1 MSQPNIVLF
10 VSDQHRADWM
20 GCAGNPF
27 VQTPNLDRL
36 AEDGVRFT
44 QAYCNAPIC
53 VPSRMSMMTGRFPHR
68 IEVMSNNH
76 ILSSDIPTFA
86 HALSIAGYETVLGGR
101 MHFVGPD
108 QRHGYQK
115 RLVGDITNTYPG
127 GPKTE
132 YGRLKGTDSRGIR
145 SIELAGG
152 GDSPVLQFDGDVI
165 EACERFLAERGK
177 KEQGG
182 QEGQEGQEGQDKP
195 LFLTVGLY
203 GPHTPYVSPPE
214 LFEQALKVMEG
225 QDTPIPIDASPQH
238 PWIEKWF
245 KAVKI
250 REITDEEIR
259 RVRAAYAGSVGQLDE
274 WVGRIVHACSSLPGE
289 TIFIYLSDHGEM
301 AGDHGMFWKFN
312 FYQPAV
318 NVPIIVTQLGRSEAG
333 LVEKGRT
340 VSAPVSLVDLAPT
353 LVSLGGCPAMPG
365 LDGDDLTPMLRGP
378 QEHAQKLG
386 DRAIFSEIYQFGAP
400 VRMMIRYPY
409 KLIYYHGFGSPQLF
423 NLQEDPEEQID
434 LSGEEGYSNI
444 RKELLAELLDGWDP
458 ERITQRAEEKGTDT
472 SYISKW
478 GSVSSWGRHELW
490 DPEDPFRKLN

>member
-20 GCAGNPF
+20 GCAGNTF

-101 MHFVGPD
+101 MHFVGSD

-115 RLVGDITNTYPG
+115 RLVGDITTTYPG

-132 YGRLKGTDSRGIR
+132 YGRLEGTASRGIR

-165 EACERFLAERGK
+165 EACERFLAERGLR
-177 KEQGG
+177 E
-182 QEGQEGQEGQDKP
+182 QEGQEKP

-214 LFEQALKVMEG
+214 LFEHALKAMEG
-225 QDTPIPIDASPQH
+225 QDAPIPIDASPQH

-245 KAVKI
+245 NAVKI
-250 REITDEEIR
+250 REITVEEIR
-259 RVRAAYAGSVGQLDE
+259 RVRAAYAGSIGQLDE
-274 WVGRIVHACSSLPGE
+274 WVGRIVSACSSLPGE

-318 NVPIIVTQLGRSEAG
+318 NIPIIVTQLSRSKEVLAD
-333 LVEKGRT
+333 KGRT

-353 LVSLGGCPAMPG
+353 LVSLGGCPEMPG
-365 LDGDDLTPMLRGP
+365 LDGDDLTPLLRGS
-378 QEHAQKLG
+378 QENTLKLG

-400 VRMMIRYPY
+400 VRMIIRYPY
-409 KLIYYHGFGSPQLF
+409 KLIYYHGYGNPQLF
-423 NLQEDPEEQID
+423 HLQEDPAEQRD
-434 LSGEEGYSNI
+434 LSEEADYGDI
-444 RKELLAELLDGWDP
+444 KQKLLAELLDGWEP
-458 ERITQRAEEKGTDT
+458 ERITQRAEEKGADT
-472 SYISKW
+472 RYVSKW

-490 DPEDPFRKLN
+490 DPQDPFRKLD

>member
-1 MSQPNIVLF
+1 
-10 VSDQHRADWM
+10 M

-27 VQTPNLDRL
+27 VQTPHLDRL

-53 VPSRMSMMTGRFPHR
+53 VPSRMSMMTGRHPHR

-115 RLVGDITNTYPG
+115 RLVGDSTNTYPG

-177 KEQGG
+177 GG
-182 QEGQEGQEGQDKP
+182 QGRQDGQDRQEKP

-214 LFEQALKVMEG
+214 LFEQALQAMEG
-225 QDTPIPIDASPQH
+225 QDAPIPIDAKPQH

-259 RVRAAYAGSVGQLDE
+259 RVRAAYAGSVGQLDK
-274 WVGRIVHACSSLPGE
+274 WVGRIVNACSSLPGE

-318 NVPIIVTQLGRSEAG
+318 NVPIIVTQLSRGGEER
-333 LVEKGRT
+333 LVEEGKT

-353 LVSLGGCPAMPG
+353 LVSLGRCPAMPG
-365 LDGDDLTPMLRGP
+365 LDGDDLTPLLNGSAP
-378 QEHAQKLG
+378 KDEDWA
-386 DRAIFSEIYQFGAP
+386 DRAIFSEIYQFEAP
-400 VRMMIRYPY
+400 VRMIIRHPY
-409 KLIYYHGFGSPQLF
+409 KLIYYHGYGNPQLF
-423 NLQEDPEEQID
+423 HLQEDPAEQHD
-434 LSGEEGYSNI
+434 LSGEEGYINI
-444 RKELLAELLDGWDP
+444 KKQLLAELLDGWDP
-458 ERITQRAEEKGTDT
+458 DRITLRAEEKGADT
-472 SYISKW
+472 RYVSKW
-478 GSVSSWGRHELW
+478 GGVSSWGRHELW
-490 DPEDPFRKLN
+490 DPENPFRKLN